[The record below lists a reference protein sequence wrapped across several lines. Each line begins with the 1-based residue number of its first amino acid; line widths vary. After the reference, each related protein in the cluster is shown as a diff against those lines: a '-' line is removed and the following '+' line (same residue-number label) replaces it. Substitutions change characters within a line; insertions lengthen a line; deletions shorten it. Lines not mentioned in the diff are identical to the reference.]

1 MIGVTE
7 RAKEVLKEILDN
19 KVDYPGAG
27 LRLTDST
34 ESGHLALKID
44 VEEPGDQVVK
54 HEGLKVLL
62 VEERLSTSLDGIVL
76 DVEDTPDGKQL
87 VVSDEQ

>member
-7 RAKEVLKEILDN
+7 RAKEVLKELLAD

-27 LRLTDST
+27 LRLTDDT
-34 ESGHLALKID
+34 DSGHLVLKID

-54 HEGLKVLL
+54 HEGSKVLL
-62 VEERLSTSLDGIVL
+62 VEDRLSSSLDGTVI
-76 DVEDTPDGKQL
+76 DIEDTPDGPQL
-87 VVSDEQ
+87 IVTDEQ

>member
-7 RAKEVLKEILDN
+7 RAKEELKKILAN

-34 ESGHLALKID
+34 DSGHLALKID
-44 VEEPGDQVVK
+44 VEAPGDQVVK
-54 HEGLKVLL
+54 HEGSKVLL

-76 DVEDTPDGKQL
+76 DVEDTPDGPQL